1 MFSRKIALLKFFAE
15 YLQKWPKGFLF
26 MEPEGL
32 SKLSAC
38 LQTDE
43 SFPSRRSAQP
53 EPPKCI
59 AASRSSKEQPDH
71 GEPAHRWNPIRVLE
85 DAAPSS
91 DSCVRVH
98 WQWTES
104 TKGSAFFTF
113 TQPLCDAFLLSQH
126 CHKQNH
132 SKAKFWQMSV
142 GTQHQARTNTRLS
155 IHWRWSLSLL
165 FFVSS
170 CPSTSATTWLSKSS
184 TTR

>member
-38 LQTDE
+38 PQSLE
-43 SFPSRRSAQP
+43 SVPLRRSIQP
-53 EPPKCI
+53 ELPKCT

-91 DSCVRVH
+91 DSYVRVH
-98 WQWTES
+98 
-104 TKGSAFFTF
+104 
-113 TQPLCDAFLLSQH
+113 
-126 CHKQNH
+126 
-132 SKAKFWQMSV
+132 
-142 GTQHQARTNTRLS
+142 
-155 IHWRWSLSLL
+155 
-165 FFVSS
+165 
-170 CPSTSATTWLSKSS
+170 
-184 TTR
+184 